1 MIAQQSVQPDLPDT
15 STGPSFQPA
24 FVRVVPALHRAVAV
38 RRNCW
43 HFFPLQFYSLLS
55 SAPMSQYHLQSYH
68 IPAVPDTKASA
79 SSCAVFLSSY
89 PTFLSS
95 IQPSLSSLP
104 QISLPPVVHT
114 EPVSRNRCNHPRSA
128 RVFRPGGMRRCGV
141 LHDLRNSGSVIR
153 KSLHMNSPKMLPITP
168 VTTMTATV
176 IVT

>member
-95 IQPSLSSLP
+95 IQPS
-104 QISLPPVVHT
+104 
-114 EPVSRNRCNHPRSA
+114 
-128 RVFRPGGMRRCGV
+128 RRFLCR
-141 LHDLRNSGSVIR
+141 LLFIQNPCLVIG
-153 KSLHMNSPKMLPITP
+153 
-168 VTTMTATV
+168 VTTLALPECSVRAECEDAAYYT
-176 IVT
+176 I